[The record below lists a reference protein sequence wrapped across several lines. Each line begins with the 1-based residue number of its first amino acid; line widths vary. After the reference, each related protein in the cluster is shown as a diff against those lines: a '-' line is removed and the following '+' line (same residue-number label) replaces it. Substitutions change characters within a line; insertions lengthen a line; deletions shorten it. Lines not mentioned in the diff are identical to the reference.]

1 MPSWA
6 ELVEQFAQQQ
16 AAGTS
21 TDWLNAQILAS
32 LRGVSAASG
41 NRCVVL
47 YASAFLQKGAAVPAN
62 YVSVSSEDINGLMAT
77 LHGLDCSRGLTL
89 ILHTPGGEI
98 AGAEN
103 IVSYLHSKFADIETI
118 IPTYAMSA
126 GTMMA
131 LGSNRI
137 VMGRQSQLGPID
149 AQIFTGA
156 RMVSAGAVLSQFAE
170 ARADILVD
178 GRRAAI
184 WAPILQSMG
193 PALQQEAKYA
203 LEFGQGMVKKW
214 LESHMFK
221 GRPDAKNHAEKVAEY
236 FNTTDNHKQHDRRI
250 DRDEA
255 RGQGLDIQDLEG
267 NQAFQDVVLTLYHL
281 ITMLFETSTTT
292 KIWINQ
298 NGRAWI
304 KHFQP

>member
-6 ELVEQFAQQQ
+6 ELVDQFESQEVE
-16 AAGTS
+16 TR
-21 TDWLNAQILAS
+21 TDWLNAGIIDA
-32 LRGVSAASG
+32 LRAISAARG
-41 NRCVVL
+41 DTNVIL
-47 YASAFLQKGAAVPAN
+47 YASAFLQKGAAVPPS
-62 YVSVSSEDINGLMAT
+62 YVSVSPEDINGLMAT
-77 LHGLDCSRGLTL
+77 LHGLDCSRGLAL

-98 AGAEN
+98 AGAEG

-118 IPTYAMSA
+118 VPTFAMSA

-149 AQIFTGA
+149 AQIFTGS

-170 ARADILVD
+170 ARTDIHAD
-178 GRRAAI
+178 GKTAAL

-203 LEFGQGMVKKW
+203 LEFGQDMVKKW
-214 LESHMFK
+214 LESRMFST
-221 GRPDAKNHAEKVAEY
+221 RENANVDASRVARY
-236 FNTTDNHKQHDRRI
+236 FNATDNHKQHSRRI

-255 RGQGLDIQDLEG
+255 RGQGLEVHDLESD
-267 NQAFQDVVLTLYHL
+267 QAFQDAVLTLYHL
-281 ITMLFETSTTT
+281 TTIMFETSMAT
-292 KIWINQ
+292 KIWINHH
-298 NGRAWI
+298 GRAWL